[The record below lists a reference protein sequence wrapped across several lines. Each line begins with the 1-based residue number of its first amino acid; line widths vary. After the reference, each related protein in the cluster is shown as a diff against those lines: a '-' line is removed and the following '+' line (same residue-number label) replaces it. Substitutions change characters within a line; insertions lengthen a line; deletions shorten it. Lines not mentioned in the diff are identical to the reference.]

1 MIAVGCAIRKVKNL
15 ILEKSQINI
24 SCANLTVPFEGL

>member
-1 MIAVGCAIRKVKNL
+1 MVAVGCAIRKVKNL

-24 SCANLTVPFEGL
+24 FCAKSNSAL